1 MRVALKVRYDWGQ
14 TTPRSRA
21 AATTSAMWARQT
33 LRLNTDAP
41 VSPCCRPGVCAHART
56 QLCWARRNAGGGI
69 ADTARDFEQE
79 TTAYWRNWSRAWPCR
94 WNGRT
99 R

>member
-1 MRVALKVRYDWGQ
+1 LLGADE
-14 TTPRSRA
+14 
-21 AATTSAMWARQT
+21 T
-33 LRLNTDAP
+33 LVD
-41 VSPCCRPGVCAHART
+41 
-56 QLCWARRNAGGGI
+56 GI
-69 ADTARDFEQE
+69 ADTARHFEQE